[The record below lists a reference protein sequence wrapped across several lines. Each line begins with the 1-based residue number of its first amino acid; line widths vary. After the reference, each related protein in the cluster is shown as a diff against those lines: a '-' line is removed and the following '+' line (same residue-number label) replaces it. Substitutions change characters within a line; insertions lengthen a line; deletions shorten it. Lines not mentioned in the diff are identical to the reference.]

1 MPARD
6 RLMAIAVA
14 VIWGVN
20 FIAIRWGLDDVAPLV
35 FVAVRFTFV
44 ALPLV
49 FFVPRPKV
57 SWRVVAAVGTFMSLG
72 QFGLLYV
79 AMDQGMP
86 AGLAALVLQ
95 AQVVFT
101 ILLAWIALGEVARRR
116 QIFGVVIGSIGL
128 AVVALGFGADASVLP
143 LLITV
148 GAAASWAVG
157 NVVARAA
164 KVTSGLS
171 LVVWSA
177 LVVPLPSL
185 GLSILVDG
193 WSTTVN
199 AFADFSWTAIGSTA
213 FTVVVSTLIGYTWFN
228 ILLSRHPA
236 ASVMPYI
243 LLVTPVGMMAA
254 WLVLDETPGY
264 IELIGAAVM
273 LAGVAIAS
281 VVRTTTA
288 PTAPSAST
296 TDASVPR

>member
-49 FFVPRPKV
+49 FLVPRPKV

-185 GLSILVDG
+185 ALLLLVDG

-199 AFADFSWTAIGSTA
+199 AFADFTWTAIGSTA

-254 WLVLDETPGY
+254 WLVLHETPGY

-296 TDASVPR
+296 IDASVPR

>member
-1 MPARD
+1 MSARD

-44 ALPLV
+44 ALPLI
-49 FFVPRPKV
+49 FLVPRPQV

-199 AFADFSWTAIGSTA
+199 ALADFSWTAIGSTA

>member
-1 MPARD
+1 MSARD

-44 ALPLV
+44 ALPLI
-49 FFVPRPKV
+49 FLVPRPQV